1 MVAVIPAHESAVRRL
16 AADRRGVPYRAL
28 TSLAAAQAVT
38 DGVVVVEG
46 DLGGRIYAVFPAAVV
61 RCSEAGLRAL
71 ALDLDARLCPAP
83 GGDGADVYF
92 ERHRIG
98 DPIAGGDGGG
108 VVLPGGWVHDELVQ
122 ADLERAVLDVV
133 TGRRS
138 RLPPPGLPGLP
149 GPPG

>member
-1 MVAVIPAHESAVRRL
+1 MIPAHESAVRRL

-28 TSLAAAQAVT
+28 TTLAAARAVP
-38 DGVVVVEG
+38 DGVVVLEG

-61 RCSEAGLRAL
+61 CCSEAGLRAL
-71 ALDLDARLCPAP
+71 ARDLDERLRAAP

-98 DPIAGGDGGG
+98 AAITGGDGGG

-122 ADLERAVLDVV
+122 AGLERPVLDVV
-133 TGRRS
+133 AGRRPC
-138 RLPPPGLPGLP
+138 LPPR
-149 GPPG
+149 

>member
-1 MVAVIPAHESAVRRL
+1 MATVIPAHESAVRRL
-16 AADRRGVPYRAL
+16 AADRRGLPYRAL
-28 TSLAAAQAVT
+28 TTLAAAQAVV

-61 RCSEAGLRAL
+61 RCSEAALRGLAR
-71 ALDLDARLCPAP
+71 DLDGRLRSAP

-98 DPIAGGDGGG
+98 DLIAGGDGGG

-122 ADLERAVLDVV
+122 AGLERAVLDVV
-133 TGRRS
+133 AGRRPH
-138 RLPPPGLPGLP
+138 LPAP
-149 GPPG
+149 